1 METKKVK
8 VPFLKK
14 EEAKEMYHHF
24 GYILKDEIVAET
36 ETVLILERDRKYPL
50 MKKVI
55 KLEKLYWKTKKKV
68 PSLSIITLLI
78 AVALI
83 LIGFFVPHPIAKLVL
98 YIVGAT
104 LLFYGSFELIS
115 FLILL
120 ANKKKTQE
128 AIFKKCDE
136 YLFQNLP
143 ELPLKDAI
151 VAKTEATEDIKKNVR
166 LTKKN

>member
-1 METKKVK
+1 
-8 VPFLKK
+8 
-14 EEAKEMYHHF
+14 
-24 GYILKDEIVAET
+24 
-36 ETVLILERDRKYPL
+36 
-50 MKKVI
+50 
-55 KLEKLYWKTKKKV
+55 
-68 PSLSIITLLI
+68 
-78 AVALI
+78 
-83 LIGFFVPHPIAKLVL
+83 
-98 YIVGAT
+98 T